1 MKGIVASFLFVIVW
15 AIVSHFI
22 PLVWLTTS
30 WIFFPAVFV
39 VLSRLNAY
47 APLSYYVVAPYSLVL
62 ILISDLLFREYGAGN
77 CDQVGSVLVGM
88 SFVATLVVADV
99 ILIHVSN
106 NIYAYN
112 KGIDR
117 LAAKSQLKIVLYAL
131 AMLLLVFALASVIE
145 PEINLWWRQYLSLA
159 L

>member
-1 MKGIVASFLFVIVW
+1 M
-15 AIVSHFI
+15 
-22 PLVWLTTS
+22 
-30 WIFFPAVFV
+30 
-39 VLSRLNAY
+39 
-47 APLSYYVVAPYSLVL
+47 

-117 LAAKSQLKIVLYAL
+117 LAAKSQLIIVLYVL